1 MLEAFMPFAVYFI
14 NVVEELKYHLGI
26 CSAKYIF
33 TTPGVASQAVN
44 VARSLNS
51 QVYRNALR
59 YAAF

>member
-1 MLEAFMPFAVYFI
+1 MPFAVYFI